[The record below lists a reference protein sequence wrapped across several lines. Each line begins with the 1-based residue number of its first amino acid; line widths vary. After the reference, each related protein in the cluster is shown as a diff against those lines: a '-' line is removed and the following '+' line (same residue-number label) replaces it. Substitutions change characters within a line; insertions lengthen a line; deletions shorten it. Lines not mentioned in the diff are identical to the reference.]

1 MVDASRIRSGLAVV
15 ASDAEPVGS
24 VDAVDGDRVKLTRPD
39 PADHIQHDIP
49 LTWVERVDERVHLNR
64 TGAEVRTSWAPPRAK
79 GAVAKNAR
87 GAHRTSWLPWIL
99 LGLALLA
106 LLGTLGGCG
115 GHPAAAATVIIEAT
129 PDGPTEGR
137 LAGVMAAA

>member
-24 VDAVDGDRVKLTRPD
+24 VDAVDGDRVKLL
-39 PADHIQHDIP
+39 PADHSRHDIP
-49 LTWVERVDERVHLNR
+49 LAWVERVDERVHLNR
-64 TGAEVRTSWAPPRAK
+64 TGAEVRMSWAPPRAK
-79 GAVAKNAR
+79 VAPAKSVPGTRRIN
-87 GAHRTSWLPWIL
+87 WLPWIL

-115 GHPAAAATVIIEAT
+115 GDPAAAGTLT
-129 PDGPTEGR
+129 MS
-137 LAGVMAAA
+137 AGVATDRPAAREREAPAAR